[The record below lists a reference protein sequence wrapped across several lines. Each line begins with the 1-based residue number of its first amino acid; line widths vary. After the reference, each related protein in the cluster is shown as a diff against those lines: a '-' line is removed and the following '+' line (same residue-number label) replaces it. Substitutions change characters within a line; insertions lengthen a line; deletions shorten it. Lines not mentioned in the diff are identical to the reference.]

1 MAKVMYDKNGVLG
14 VVSKSS
20 FLPKE
25 QNRRISRG
33 YCRVNGPNSIYWAG
47 DLVRG
52 RLVAQGQVNVV
63 MKVGVNK

>member
-33 YCRVNGPNSIYWAG
+33 YCRVIGPKHILG
-47 DLVRG
+47 RG
-52 RLVAQGQVNVV
+52 PSLRTPSSPRTGNCGYEGQC
-63 MKVGVNK
+63 